1 MDQGDEAR
9 HDCGL
14 ADGLYLIRYVSG
26 TWRRTRVRAV
36 GSFSRVLAGFDGSA
50 DAAEAVRVAAR
61 IADGAGEAA
70 QLAVLCVLPRAL
82 PPERNRAGGDGA
94 ALRAQAEAILSELAD
109 GTRPASLAQ
118 TSVEVVYSGGDSPGN
133 IVASY
138 AEEHGFDLLALGR
151 HGSGGRRKRMLGRV
165 ADRAARACLVPV
177 LLLSAPA
184 AALPGRHDE
193 TLPRRAARAAVS

>member
-1 MDQGDEAR
+1 
-9 HDCGL
+9 
-14 ADGLYLIRYVSG
+14 
-26 TWRRTRVRAV
+26 VRAV
-36 GSFSRVLAGFDGSA
+36 GTFSRVLVGFDGSA

-61 IADGAGEAA
+61 IADGAGDGG
-70 QLAVLCVLPRAL
+70 QLVVLCVLPQAL
-82 PPERNRAGGDGA
+82 PPERNRARGDGA
-94 ALRAQAEAILSELAD
+94 ARRALAEAILRELAD
-109 GTRPASLAQ
+109 GTRPTSLAR

-133 IVASY
+133 VVASY
-138 AEEHGFDLLALGR
+138 AEEHEFDLLALGR